1 MVAQNK
7 LFQNLPELHVHLGAL
22 TTPHFLWELAHEQG
36 IRLIEKDYWDF
47 IDLVT
52 VKKKISS
59 EKYLRRLDIPEKE
72 QTSPFYLTQRIQS
85 SPYAI
90 ERCVHE
96 AISYMYRKVGVSCIE
111 IRFNPMLRNRGG
123 EHDLD
128 KIIFS
133 ATIGLKKACL
143 EYPITAGIILET
155 DRQFT
160 IHQHETIAKK
170 AVAFKPFG
178 VVGFDVSGPSP
189 QGFRVADLAR
199 AVHIV
204 KNAGLGVTF
213 HTGEVTSL
221 QEMWEVVES
230 LHPDRIGH
238 GIAAAQDK
246 KLMKLL
252 RDEQIVLELCPTSN
266 IRTGVIKDWK
276 SLRHILHAFD
286 THGVLYTINSDGPV
300 FLDTTVRK
308 EFEVLLSR
316 GIISESKAKQ
326 LIRLGRKG
334 SFVTSAI

>member
-1 MVAQNK
+1 MVPSSDVIQG
-7 LFQNLPELHVHLGAL
+7 LVDLHVHLGAL

-36 IRLIEKDYWDF
+36 IRLVEKDYWDF
-47 IDLVT
+47 IHLVT

-59 EKYLRRLDIPEKE
+59 DKYLRRLDIPEDQ

-90 ERCVHE
+90 ERCIHE
-96 AISYMYRKVGVSCIE
+96 ALSYMYRKVGVTHVE

-133 ATIGLKKACL
+133 ATIGLKKASL
-143 EYPITAGIILET
+143 EYPITAGLILET

-160 IHQHETIAKK
+160 RQQHETIARK
-170 AVAFKPFG
+170 AVAFAPYG

-189 QGFRVADLAR
+189 TGFRIIDLAR

-204 KNAGLGVTF
+204 REGGLGVTI

-238 GIAAAQDK
+238 GIVATQDS
-246 KLMKLL
+246 KLMKRLQTE
-252 RDEQIVLELCPTSN
+252 RIVLELCPTSN
-266 IRTGVIKDWK
+266 IRTGVVRDWK
-276 SLRHILHAFD
+276 TLGSILHTFD
-286 THGVLYTINSDGPV
+286 SHGVLYTINSDGPV

-308 EFEVLLSR
+308 ELEILLDR
-316 GIISESKAKQ
+316 GIISENKAKQ
-326 LIRLGRKG
+326 LMRLSHKA
-334 SFVTSAI
+334 SFIQR